1 MHSPPKEPIPAYGSS
16 RSTGG
21 TLHGHAVGNIAD
33 AGEVWGDINCPESEP
48 TKGKMY
54 LYISDKNP
62 VVVDVSQSLF
72 IVNVYDTAKCQT
84 IQDVM
89 KRGSG
94 DYCPICS
101 KLYQYI
107 YWCFIDIIHAR
118 ACIPFVSS

>member
-1 MHSPPKEPIPAYGSS
+1 
-16 RSTGG
+16 
-21 TLHGHAVGNIAD
+21 
-33 AGEVWGDINCPESEP
+33 
-48 TKGKMY
+48 MY

-89 KRGSG
+89 KRGSR
-94 DYCPICS
+94 DYSLIRS

-107 YWCFIDIIHAR
+107 YWCFIDIIHPR